1 MATHTGFN
9 SLNALV
15 YTWGSYCSKKIAKS
29 RRWVHLHLAY
39 TPKKQAFST
48 VFDPPQLH
56 ERDATVPNIRPTVYL
71 YQSLPREPS
80 RIVRGQPGQTV
91 AWPKHC
97 VVTRFTWNLSPRLR
111 ALESREIYYMSRD
124 HPNAHELTNHIRH
137 PSPVP
142 GGPGLRS
149 PRAPEKALRML
160 CGIVPVSPTG
170 TKGSLPRILWMG
182 TTYRIGFL

>member
-1 MATHTGFN
+1 MHIILLLFELFYFLIIITPISFQCYYMH
-9 SLNALV
+9 
-15 YTWGSYCSKKIAKS
+15 YC
-29 RRWVHLHLAY
+29 
-39 TPKKQAFST
+39 FSNT
-48 VFDPPQLH
+48 LSSFPLH
-56 ERDATVPNIRPTVYL
+56 ELDATVPNIRPTVYL

-80 RIVRGQPGQTV
+80 RIVRGQPEQMI

-97 VVTRFTWNLSPRLR
+97 VMSRFTWNLSPMRSVHMEPFSLLLR

-137 PSPVP
+137 PSPA
-142 GGPGLRS
+142 PGLRS
-149 PRAPEKALRML
+149 PGAPEKASL

-170 TKGSLPRILWMG
+170 TKESLPRIFWMG

>member
-1 MATHTGFN
+1 
-9 SLNALV
+9 V
-15 YTWGSYCSKKIAKS
+15 IIA
-29 RRWVHLHLAY
+29 
-39 TPKKQAFST
+39 PKKQAFST

-71 YQSLPREPS
+71 YRSLPREPS
-80 RIVRGQPGQTV
+80 RIVRGQPELTV

-97 VVTRFTWNLSPRLR
+97 VVSRFTWNLSPRLR

-137 PSPVP
+137 PSPA
-142 GGPGLRS
+142 PGLRS
-149 PRAPEKALRML
+149 PGAPEKALRIL

-170 TKGSLPRILWMG
+170 TKGSLPRI
-182 TTYRIGFL
+182 F